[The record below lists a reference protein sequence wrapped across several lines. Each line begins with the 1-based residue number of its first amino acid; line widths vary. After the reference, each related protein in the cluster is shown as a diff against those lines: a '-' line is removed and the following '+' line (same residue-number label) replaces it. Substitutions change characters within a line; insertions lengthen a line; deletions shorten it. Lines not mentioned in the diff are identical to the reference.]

1 MSKIDKIGAEGK
13 NEFSACFFDHV
24 DHKAQSTLDIK
35 ASMFISRQAQSF
47 PEVDLLTQ
55 SSHGKFDTKTS

>member
-1 MSKIDKIGAEGK
+1 MSKERKLLLIMLNTKR
-13 NEFSACFFDHV
+13 NNV
-24 DHKAQSTLDIK
+24 DIK